1 MSNYTKSDKIML
13 EVSNIINDMVE
24 KTYHDM
30 VRPITNKM
38 IHLNHEFQ
46 GISPNEKYGLSFSNY
61 DYSSPYYYDIN
72 IENQNFIIWN
82 LSNNKPLQC
91 NIKDCDVFFS
101 MNCINY
107 LFSDNDKYLCIG
119 LKASDKCKT
128 IVIDLDINK
137 VINVEETMD
146 NRIIAED
153 ILIDTNLDKV
163 IFSNDE
169 KYLFT
174 LYDVSDIVGIYT
186 DVNSYHYIKIL
197 DILRGA
203 YIYKFSFDN
212 HIHSVCFNNDNSIL
226 TLIHTNYELLL
237 INLNNGKD
245 YICNPIFYQDV
256 DLFEISFLVISGK
269 VSKKT
274 FSSIY
279 YFKEKNHKYQLFIG
293 KKAVKEYNFN
303 KNENLLKICH
313 FYDLE
318 YKNQDIVPNNP
329 VDRVFLIKDLVQHIA
344 EWV

>member
-1 MSNYTKSDKIML
+1 MS
-13 EVSNIINDMVE
+13 EVNDVE
-24 KTYHDM
+24 SIK
-30 VRPITNKM
+30 NKM
-38 IHLNHEFQ
+38 ENINHKFE
-46 GISPNEKYGLSFSNY
+46 GISPNGKYGLSFSNY
-61 DYSSPYYYDIN
+61 DFCHIHF
-72 IENQNFIIWN
+72 IESQNFIIWN
-82 LSNNKPLQC
+82 LSNNEPLQC
-91 NIKDCDVFFS
+91 NNQGIDNYFS
-101 MNCINY
+101 LVCTDY
-107 LFSDNDKYLCIG
+107 SFSNNDKYLCIE
-119 LKASDKCKT
+119 LKEDYYGHSRVIIINLDDMSVKNMDT
-128 IVIDLDINK
+128 IGIY
-137 VINVEETMD
+137 
-146 NRIIAED
+146 AED
-153 ILIDTNLDKV
+153 INVDKF
-163 IFSNDE
+163 IFTNDE